1 MTPLHS
7 LRSSGQSASRHA
19 SSHDGK
25 ALMECETPPLTE
37 TAQHAVVP
45 LCSQSSKVSQ
55 TDWPM
60 DEHMTVPHT
69 PCPGRDSGRRANGR
83 TRGDLLPCE
92 HTGCT
97 ALHTTPRM
105 PLRTAPSARFRPQA
119 QGRTSEALAQERLH
133 PATFPLSGQHASYLP
148 FMACQ
153 HDSYLV
159 HSICRSVE
167 RVNSQLSPLKWAS
180 QIT

>member
-1 MTPLHS
+1 MDS
-7 LRSSGQSASRHA
+7 QIAV
-19 SSHDGK
+19 
-25 ALMECETPPLTE
+25 
-37 TAQHAVVP
+37 AQI
-45 LCSQSSKVSQ
+45 
-55 TDWPM
+55 
-60 DEHMTVPHT
+60 

-119 QGRTSEALAQERLH
+119 QGRTSEALARERLH
-133 PATFPLSGQHASYLP
+133 PAAFPLSGQHASYLP

-153 HDSYLV
+153 HDLCLV
-159 HSICRSVE
+159 HSICRGAS
-167 RVNSQLSPLKWAS
+167 RVNMRSSTPRQGGRTSSSARRPCGFPYGSVNPCSGALSSITPPGSPAVPTVRAERDFQS
-180 QIT
+180 DRAGQIT